1 MIVHGPHNTKRYRVL
16 YIAMLTMGAFLLMGC
31 GQEESYTPPPATI
44 IRATEEVSPTVA
56 MREEAEPSPTAT
68 SPSMPP
74 TRPPAPTAPP
84 SPTDS
89 YPYPPPVRTPRHT
102 ATPVVYP
109 TK

>member
-1 MIVHGPHNTKRYRVL
+1 MIVNGSYNSKRYRVL
-16 YIAMLTMGAFLLMGC
+16 CIAMLMMGALLLAGC

-44 IRATEEVSPTVA
+44 IRATEKVSPTVA
-56 MREEAEPSPTAT
+56 TEKEVEPSSTAT
-68 SPSMPP
+68 SPFRPP
-74 TRPPAPTAPP
+74 TRPPAPTSAP

-89 YPYPPPVRTPRHT
+89 YPYPPPVRTPKHT